1 MDDRNLHHSFNFL
14 TFLTF
19 MIKRNIFLVEWVS
32 TLTRQVCGYMKKWFI
47 VLIFFC
53 FSTSIVSAQEN
64 NVKKPKDLFSDSAI
78 IIDSKT
84 KSVLYSE
91 NSNKRMNPA
100 SITKIATAIYAIEHA
115 NLNDQVE
122 ISEKASN
129 TEGSTVYLEAGEK
142 VSLKQLLQG
151 LMVNSGND
159 AAVAIAEHTEGSVQQ
174 FANKLNVY
182 LKEEAGVENT
192 HFENPHGLYGENHYT
207 TAYDMALITSYALKN
222 KQFQELFSLKSIDWS
237 TEGWNT
243 TLYNH
248 HKMVK
253 GELLY
258 PEVTGGKNG
267 FINESQHTLVTSA
280 ENEDLSIVV
289 VTMKAQ
295 SKRAIYSDTTKLLD
309 YGLSNF
315 IRSYI
320 PKETAFQYEDTSFL
334 LKENFQYTQ
343 PANGK
348 FTEALD
354 RNGVLTLYN
363 EDKEKIVSTKL
374 NPVMN
379 SSVKHKNAVASTES
393 TGVFYGD
400 ELRQQTLF
408 YPLFIY
414 MILLFIVGIS
424 IFRKGSVNK

>member
-1 MDDRNLHHSFNFL
+1 
-14 TFLTF
+14 

-64 NVKKPKDLFSDSAI
+64 IVKKPKNLFSDSAI

-84 KSVLYSE
+84 KSVLYSK
-91 NSNKRMNPA
+91 NSNERMNPA

-142 VSLKQLLQG
+142 VSLKLLLQG

-207 TAYDMALITSYALKN
+207 TAYDMAMITSYALKN

-253 GELLY
+253 GELPY
-258 PEVTGGKNG
+258 HEVTGGKNG

-280 ENEDLSIVV
+280 ENEDLSVVV

-320 PKETAFQYEDTSFL
+320 PKETVFQYEDTSYE
-334 LKENFQYTQ
+334 LKQNFQYTQ
-343 PANGK
+343 PTNGK
-348 FTEALD
+348 FTETLD

-363 EDKEKIVSTKL
+363 EDQEKMVSTKL
-374 NPVMN
+374 KPVMN
-379 SSVKHKNAVASTES
+379 PSVKHKNAVASSES

-400 ELRQQTLF
+400 ELRQQILF
-408 YPLFIY
+408 YPFFIY
-414 MILLFIVGIS
+414 MILLFIVAIS
-424 IFRKGSVNK
+424 IFRMGSVKK